1 MNQPLNSSS
10 SEIDRLQDEVRNLNL
25 RLEELND
32 KLQKSENYKS
42 HFLSL
47 VTNEIINP
55 FTSILGLSKGIIQLD
70 ENGMEK
76 ARELAQV
83 IYSEAFFLDFQLNNI
98 FMAARLEAGEATAAP
113 SKVDILSVIKN
124 VADEFHLECEEKAIE
139 IVIDDSSFDVASR
152 FVTDPVI
159 LKNVVLNLVSNAIKA
174 SGSNN
179 KIIIKIWINNSKLF
193 INVQDFGVGIEP
205 YKLQEMFDRFKKL
218 DETINSINTGS
229 GIGLP
234 VVRGVLDLL
243 HGKLE
248 VESKV
253 GEGSTFKVVIPEAV
267 LTECGFATDEGELF
281 FDMDDDAESF

>member
-1 MNQPLNSSS
+1 MNQPLNNSNSQ
-10 SEIDRLQDEVRNLNL
+10 IDRLQDEVRNLNQ

-70 ENGMEK
+70 DNGVEK
-76 ARELAQV
+76 ARELAQI

-113 SKVDILSVIKN
+113 SMVDILSVIKN
-124 VADEFHLECEEKAIE
+124 VVDEFHLECEEKAIV
-139 IVIDDSSFDVASR
+139 IVIDDSTFDGSSR

-179 KIIIKIWINNSKLF
+179 KIVIKTWINNGELF
-193 INVQDFGVGIEP
+193 INVQDFGIGIEP
-205 YKLQEMFDRFKKL
+205 EKLNELFDRFKKL
-218 DETINSINTGS
+218 DDTINSINTGS

-234 VVRGVLDLL
+234 VVRGALDLL
-243 HGKLE
+243 HGRLE

-253 GEGSTFKVVIPEAV
+253 GEGSTFKVVIPEAIR
-267 LTECGFATDEGELF
+267 TECGFATDDGELF
-281 FDMDDDAESF
+281 FDMNDDAESF